1 MILPRSEDALH
12 KAQLYRLLIEI
23 IDDHDIAS
31 QVFFKGGSCA
41 AMLGFLD
48 RFSIDLD
55 FDVKKNTDKKT
66 IDFKLNKIF
75 HKLGLEVKQKSRRTL
90 FYLLKYHSS
99 GQFRNT
105 IKLSLID
112 QALKSNIY
120 QHQYLFEIDRYAV
133 CQTKETMFANKLVA
147 VTDRYQKYKT
157 IAGRDIYDI
166 HHFFLQGIGYI
177 DEIIQER
184 TGKKAPDYLKELKT
198 FIDKKITD
206 TIISQDL
213 NYLLPIAKFQ
223 HIRKSLKRETLLF
236 LSDEIK
242 RILIR
247 KNLIIF

>member
-166 HHFFLQGIGYI
+166 HHFFIQPYPYHAS
-177 DEIIQER
+177 IIEER
-184 TGKKAPDYLKELKT
+184 TAMTSHAYLIKLVKFIEKKVT
-198 FIDKKITD
+198 DKIIT
-206 TIISQDL
+206 QDL
-213 NYLLPIAKFQ
+213 NFLLPQDQF
-223 HIRKSLKRETLLF
+223 HIMRKVLVQEVLMFLKRDIEL
-236 LSDEIK
+236 
-242 RILIR
+242 
-247 KNLIIF
+247 

>member
-157 IAGRDIYDI
+157 IAGRDIYYI
-166 HHFFLQGIGYI
+166 HHFFIQGYPYHAS
-177 DEIIQER
+177 IIEER
-184 TGKKAPDYLKELKT
+184 TAMTSHAYLIKLVKFIEKKVT
-198 FIDKKITD
+198 DKIIT
-206 TIISQDL
+206 QDL
-213 NYLLPIAKFQ
+213 NFLLPQDQF
-223 HIRKSLKRETLLF
+223 HIMRKVLVQEVLMFLKRDIEL
-236 LSDEIK
+236 
-242 RILIR
+242 
-247 KNLIIF
+247 

>member
-166 HHFFLQGIGYI
+166 HHFFIQGYPYHAS
-177 DEIIQER
+177 IIEER
-184 TGKKAPDYLKELKT
+184 TAMTSHAYLIKLVKFIEKKVT
-198 FIDKKITD
+198 DKIIT
-206 TIISQDL
+206 QDL
-213 NYLLPIAKFQ
+213 NFLLPQDQF
-223 HIRKSLKRETLLF
+223 HIMRKVLVQEVLMFLKRDIEL
-236 LSDEIK
+236 
-242 RILIR
+242 
-247 KNLIIF
+247 